1 MAGIQVIE
9 RAASIL
15 RTLERNRGGVSLG
28 EIAKEVDLPRST
40 VQRIVDALDVE
51 GLVIAST
58 AKTGVRL
65 GPAILRLASA
75 TRFEI
80 AELAR
85 NTLEKLSK
93 DTGETVDLAVFD
105 QDKVVFVDQIPGSHR
120 LTALSGVGLSF
131 PLHSSANGKAI
142 LAALEASE
150 LAKMKKR
157 IKLTRLTQNTMT
169 SWDAIERDLAE
180 IREKHVAFDREE
192 NSLGICAVAMAI
204 TSPTGEMAAISLP
217 VPTHRFLESEA
228 TLVRK
233 LKSSCA
239 QLQQKL
245 VSGYAAE
252 SS

>member
-9 RAASIL
+9 RAAAIL

-28 EIAKEVDLPRST
+28 EIAKEVGLARST
-40 VQRIVDALDVE
+40 VQRIVDALDAE

-142 LAALEASE
+142 LAAVEAGE
-150 LAKMKKR
+150 LAKLKKR
-157 IKLTRLTQNTMT
+157 IKLVRLTQNTMT
-169 SWDAIERDLAE
+169 SWGELEQDLVK

-192 NSLGICAVAMAI
+192 NSLGICAIAMAI
-204 TSPTGEMAAISLP
+204 TSPTGEMAAISVP
-217 VPTHRFLESEA
+217 VPTHRFLENEA
-228 TLVRK
+228 TLVKK
-233 LKSSCA
+233 LKTCCA

-245 VSGYAAE
+245 ISGYASE